1 MKSKFRRNL
10 AAFCAAVLS
19 IMPMS
24 GTALPKANAAGNLL
38 AFPGAVGAG
47 KYATGGRGGEV
58 YHVTNLNDSGTGSF
72 RDAVSKSGRIVVFDV
87 SGTIE
92 LKSNILCQS
101 NITIAGQT
109 APGGS
114 GITLKNYKM
123 GMSGDNIICRFISSR
138 PGPYAS
144 TSSGNDAWG
153 GAKGSNS
160 IIDHCS
166 MGWTTDEQWGLY
178 SNNEYYTVQYSV
190 LGPADSWGG
199 HSKGLH
205 GFGIMMGKG
214 YLTFDHN
221 LIIHN
226 VSRNFRGKVE
236 GQETADFTNNII
248 YDWGY
253 QTAYGTIGHLNYV
266 NNTLKAGNSTTG
278 GYHWMYVDS
287 GTKPE
292 NFKVYCAG
300 NQMIMKD
307 GSLNS
312 ITYDN
317 WSGVTLKT
325 AIGITMDDLHS
336 DSAFQTIV
344 NGENV
349 STATTCESAEASYQH
364 VIDFAGNGISS
375 DKRTAI
381 DQQCAKE
388 TADGTGSC
396 SGTSAY
402 DSSQTNLDKYNIQC
416 GVTYTYPSAVMTKEI
431 TDNDNDG
438 MDDEWEEL
446 RGLNPNDPTDING
459 DYCGLGYTNIEYYI
473 NDLTVNAFP
482 EGVVELSPTTG
493 SLVYNSPF
501 EQIEAEDFAA
511 QEGIRT
517 EDTSDESGNQNIG
530 FVENGDYVMY
540 KRLDFEDGAKSFTA
554 RLSGNTAGIEL
565 YLDSLNTPAASI
577 SYAGTGSFSKWETVT
592 FNIPAIT
599 GKHNLYIKFT
609 GGEGYLVNM
618 NWFKFNKEAVPVNG
632 ILAENL
638 LVNDT
643 ENASD
648 WKFAENAAV
657 GSLVFGDREFT
668 WSTLPESLNG
678 AEQILTACDSKN
690 FTGDVAGTAVAVKD
704 ITVSV
709 AVDTRVENTPAF
721 LTDWTKTDLTA
732 ASSNDVAFV
741 IYQKNFSAGDTLT
754 FGSNGQSYQCVN
766 YAVFL
771 QEKQNSEPVT
781 EPETTEPVTEPV
793 TEPETTEPLPTETEP
808 TETETMPLPTE
819 AESTETAPTQQD
831 TTETS
836 VLPGDADESGKVDIL
851 DVITINKAI
860 LGKEKLTD
868 SQLRNA
874 DVDGDN
880 KPTAADSLMIMKA
893 IVGLVDLS
901 K

>member
-1 MKSKFRRNL
+1 MKKRFHRSL
-10 AAFCAAVLS
+10 AAFCAAVMS
-19 IMPMS
+19 ILPM
-24 GTALPKANAAGNLL
+24 TAVPQQAEAAGNLV

-178 SNNEYYTVQYSV
+178 SNNQYYTVQYSV

-199 HSKGLH
+199 HAKGLH

-236 GQETADFTNNII
+236 GQQTADFTNNII

-300 NQMIMKD
+300 NQMIMQD

-336 DSAFQTIV
+336 DSAFQTTV

-349 STATTCESAEASYQH
+349 STATTCESAADSYQH

-381 DQQCAKE
+381 DQQCAYE
-388 TADGTGSC
+388 TANGTGSC
-396 SGTSAY
+396 SGTAAY
-402 DSSQTNLDKYNIQC
+402 DSSQTNLDKYHIQC

-459 DYCGLGYTNIEYYI
+459 DYCGQGYTNIEYYI

-482 EGVVELSPTTG
+482 EGVVTPSPETG
-493 SLVYNSPF
+493 SIEYNSPF
-501 EQIEAEDFAA
+501 VQIEAEDFAA

-530 FVENGDYVMY
+530 FIENGDYVMY

-554 RLSGNTAGIEL
+554 RLSGNTAKIEL
-565 YLDSLNTPAASI
+565 YLDSLDTPAASI
-577 SYAGTGSFSKWETVT
+577 SYPGTGSFSKWETVT
-592 FNIPAIT
+592 FNIPAIS

-618 NWFKFNKEAVPVNG
+618 NWFKFNKESVPVNG
-632 ILAENL
+632 VLAENL

-648 WKFAENAAV
+648 WKFAENAAA

-668 WSTLPESLNG
+668 FTELPESLNG

-690 FTGDVAGTAVAVKD
+690 FTGDTAGTAVAVKD

-709 AVDTRVENTPAF
+709 AVDSRVENTPAF
-721 LTDWTKTDLTA
+721 LTSWTKTDLTA
-732 ASSNDVAFV
+732 KSSNDVTFV
-741 IYQKNFSAGDTLT
+741 IYQKNFYAGDTLT
-754 FGSNGQSYQCVN
+754 FGSNGQSAYCVN
-766 YAVFL
+766 YTVFL
-771 QEKQNSEPVT
+771 QELQ
-781 EPETTEPVTEPV
+781 ETPA
-793 TEPETTEPLPTETEP
+793 PTETQPEPTETIPEPTETEPAPEP
-808 TETETMPLPTE
+808 TETETVPE
-819 AESTETAPTQQD
+819 EI
-831 TTETS
+831 
-836 VLPGDADESGKVDIL
+836 VRGDADGNHIVNIV
-851 DVITINKAI
+851 DVITLNKAI
-860 LGKEKLTD
+860 LGKDVLSKQGEK
-868 SQLRNA
+868 NA
-874 DVDGDN
+874 DVDGDGT
-880 KPTAADSLMIMKA
+880 PSSTDSLMILKH
-893 IVGLVDLS
+893 IVGLINLNAQA
-901 K
+901 

>member
-1 MKSKFRRNL
+1 MRRSFAAFVAALTGIVTVFSGAAGAIPSRNL
-10 AAFCAAVLS
+10 L
-19 IMPMS
+19 
-24 GTALPKANAAGNLL
+24 TANAASNIL
-38 AFPGAVGAG
+38 AFPGAVGGG

-123 GMSGDNIICRFISSR
+123 GMSGDNIICRYISSR

-153 GAKGSNS
+153 GAKGSGS

-199 HSKGLH
+199 HAKGLH

-300 NQMIMKD
+300 NQLINKD
-307 GSLNS
+307 GSLHA

-336 DSAFQTIV
+336 TSPFQTIV

-349 STATTCESAEASYQH
+349 STASTAESAADSYEH
-364 VIDFAGNGISS
+364 VISFAGNGISP

-381 DQQCAKE
+381 DKQCADE
-388 TADGTGSC
+388 TRNGTGSC
-396 SGTSAY
+396 SGTAAY
-402 DSSQTNLDKYNIQC
+402 DSSQTNLDKYNIKC
-416 GVTYTYPSAVMTKEI
+416 GVTYTYPSAVLQKEI
-431 TDNDNDG
+431 TDADNDG
-438 MDDEWEEL
+438 MEDNWEL
-446 RGLNPNDPTDING
+446 ARGLNPNDPTDTNG

-473 NDLTVNAFP
+473 NDLTVDSFP
-482 EGVVELSPTTG
+482 AGVVELSPE
-493 SLVYNSPF
+493 NSIDPISAF
-501 EQIEAEDFAA
+501 ETIEAESYAS
-511 QEGIRT
+511 QEGVRT
-517 EDTSDESGNQNIG
+517 EDTAGGGQNIG
-530 FVENGDYVMY
+530 FIENGDWIMFRKV
-540 KRLDFEDGAKSFTA
+540 DFKDGAESFNG
-554 RLSGNTAGIEL
+554 RLSGYASKIEI
-565 YLDSLNTPAASI
+565 YTDSLNGTPAATVNF
-577 SYAGTGSFSKWETVT
+577 AGTSGFSDYQELSFT
-592 FNIPAIT
+592 IPKIT
-599 GKHNLYIKFT
+599 GTHNLYLKFT
-609 GGEGYLVNM
+609 GGEGYLLNMDSFVFGKETVPISGKLFKDVIVNSAA
-618 NWFKFNKEAVPVNG
+618 NPQFWR
-632 ILAENL
+632 I
-638 LVNDT
+638 
-643 ENASD
+643 
-648 WKFAENAAV
+648 AENADI
-657 GSLVFGDREFT
+657 GSLIFGDRDFT
-668 WSTLPESLNG
+668 IAELQSNLAG
-678 AEQILTACDSKN
+678 AEQLLTSCDAKN
-690 FTGDVAGTAVAVKD
+690 ATESNAVTFTAGQDMNLYVALD
-704 ITVSV
+704 N
-709 AVDTRVENTPAF
+709 RVENVP
-721 LTDWTKTDLTA
+721 DWLSDFVLMRTLFE
-732 ASSNDVAFV
+732 SSNYVTFN
-741 IYQKNFSAGDTLT
+741 IYQKNVKAGEIITL
-754 FGSNGQSYQCVN
+754 GSNGQSYMCVN
-766 YAVFL
+766 YTLLATPAA
-771 QEKQNSEPVT
+771 EVT
-781 EPETTEPVTEPV
+781 TTTETT
-793 TEPETTEPLPTETEP
+793 TTATTTTTTTLTTTTV
-808 TETETMPLPTE
+808 TETETT
-819 AESTETAPTQQD
+819 
-831 TTETS
+831 TTETMTVS
-836 VLPGDADESGKVDIL
+836 IPANVTKWGDANL
-851 DVITINKAI
+851 DDRVTVADAVAI
-860 LGKEKLTD
+860 LQHVALNDKYGLNGAA
-868 SQLRNA
+868 LANA
-874 DVDGDN
+874 DVYNNGDGV
-880 KPTAADSLMIMKA
+880 TAKDALIIQQIDAKIYTLDQLPIF
-893 IVGLVDLS
+893 
-901 K
+901 

>member
-1 MKSKFRRNL
+1 MIRKSKFRRNL
-10 AAFCAAVLS
+10 AAFCAALLS
-19 IMPMS
+19 ITPMTGVS
-24 GTALPKANAAGNLL
+24 LQNAQKAKAAESLI

-178 SNNEYYTVQYSV
+178 SNNQYYTVQYSV

-199 HSKGLH
+199 HAKGLH

-236 GQETADFTNNII
+236 GQQTADFTNNII

-300 NQMIMKD
+300 NQMIMQD

-312 ITYDN
+312 ITSDN
-317 WSGVTLKT
+317 WAGVTVKES
-325 AIGITMDDLHS
+325 IGITKNDLY
-336 DSAFQTIV
+336 SASPFQTTV

-349 STATTCESAEASYQH
+349 STASTCESAAASYQH
-364 VIDFAGNGISS
+364 VISFAGNGIAS

-381 DQQCAKE
+381 DQQCAYE
-388 TADGTGSC
+388 TANGTGSC
-396 SGTSAY
+396 SGTAAY
-402 DSSQTNLDKYNIQC
+402 ADATDANQTNIDKYHIQC
-416 GVTYTYPSAVMTKEI
+416 GVTYEYPAAVMTKEI

-446 RGLNPNDPTDING
+446 RGLNPNDPTDTNG

-482 EGVVELSPTTG
+482 EGVVTRSPETG
-493 SLVYNSPF
+493 TALEYTSAF
-501 EQIEAEDFAA
+501 EQREAENFDT

-517 EDTSDESGNQNIG
+517 EDTSDTSGNQNIG
-530 FVENGDYVMY
+530 YIENGDYVLY

-554 RLSGNTAGIEL
+554 RVSGNAAGIEL
-565 YLDSLNTPAASI
+565 YLDNLNTPAAKV
-577 SYAGTGSFSKWETVT
+577 SYSGTGSFGQWETVT
-592 FNIPAIT
+592 FNIPTIS
-599 GKHNLYIKFT
+599 GKHNLYIRFT

-618 NWFKFNKEAVPVNG
+618 NWFQFNKDAVPVNG
-632 ILAENL
+632 ILAKNL
-638 LVNDT
+638 LVSDE
-643 ENASD
+643 ENAAD
-648 WKFAENAAV
+648 WKFTENAAV
-657 GSLVFGDREFT
+657 GSMVFGDRDFT
-668 WSTLPESLNG
+668 FTELPETLQG

-690 FTGDVAGTAVAVKD
+690 YTGDTIGTVIADKN

-709 AVDTRVENTPAF
+709 AVDSRVENTPAF

-732 ASSNDVAFV
+732 KSSNDVDFV
-741 IYQKNFSAGDTLT
+741 IYQKNFSEGDTVT
-754 FGSNGQSYQCVN
+754 FGSNGQAAYCVN
-766 YAVFL
+766 YTVFL
-771 QEKQNSEPVT
+771 QEQQT
-781 EPETTEPVTEPV
+781 EPQ
-793 TEPETTEPLPTETEP
+793 PTETESETEAQTEV
-808 TETETMPLPTE
+808 TETESQAEVTE
-819 AESTETAPTQQD
+819 TESETAP
-831 TTETS
+831 
-836 VLPGDADESGKVDIL
+836 VAIVPGDADENDIVNIL
-851 DVITINKAI
+851 DVITLNKTI
-860 LGKEKLTD
+860 FGKEMLSEQGRK
-868 SQLRNA
+868 NA
-874 DVDGDN
+874 DVDGDGT
-880 KPTAADSLMIMKA
+880 PTSTDSLMIMKH
-893 IVGLVDLS
+893 IVGLLNLNE
-901 K
+901 

>member
-1 MKSKFRRNL
+1 MKNKFKRRL

-24 GTALPKANAAGNLL
+24 GTALTKVSAAENLV

-178 SNNEYYTVQYSV
+178 SNNQYYTVQYSV

-226 VSRNFRGKVE
+226 ISRNFRGKVE
-236 GQETADFTNNII
+236 GQQTADFTNNII

-300 NQMIMKD
+300 NQMIMQD

-312 ITYDN
+312 ITNDN
-317 WSGVTLKT
+317 WAGVTVKET
-325 AIGITMDDLHS
+325 IGITKDDLY
-336 DSAFQTIV
+336 SAAPFQTTL

-349 STATTCESAEASYQH
+349 STASTCESAADSYQH
-364 VIDFAGNGISS
+364 VISFAGNGIAS

-381 DQQCAKE
+381 DQQCAYE
-388 TADGTGSC
+388 TANGTGSC

-402 DSSQTNLDKYNIQC
+402 SEATDANKTNIDKYHIQC

-446 RGLNPNDPTDING
+446 RGLNPNDPTDTNG
-459 DYCGLGYTNIEYYI
+459 DYCGQGYTNIEYYI

-482 EGVVELSPTTG
+482 EGVVTPSPETG
-493 SLVYNSPF
+493 SALEYTSAF
-501 EQIEAEDFAA
+501 EQREAENFDT
-511 QEGIRT
+511 QEGIIA

-530 FVENGDYVMY
+530 YIENGDYALY

-554 RLSGNTAGIEL
+554 RLSGNAAGIEL
-565 YLDSLNTPAASI
+565 YLDNLNTPAAKI
-577 SYAGTGSFSKWETVT
+577 SYSGTGSFGKWETVS
-592 FNIPAIT
+592 FNIPTIT

-618 NWFKFNKEAVPVNG
+618 NWFQFNKEAIPVDG
-632 ILAENL
+632 ILAKNL

-643 ENASD
+643 ENGGD
-648 WKFAENAAV
+648 WKFAENAAA
-657 GSLVFGDREFT
+657 GSPVFGDRDFT
-668 WSTLPESLNG
+668 FTALPEALSG

-690 FTGDVAGTAVAVKD
+690 YTDEILASAIPAKD
-704 ITVSV
+704 ITVYV
-709 AVDTRVENTPAF
+709 AVDSRVENTPAF
-721 LTDWTKTDLTA
+721 LNGWTKTDMTA
-732 ASSNDVAFV
+732 TSSNDVNFI
-741 IYQKNFSAGDTLT
+741 IYQRNYLANQDEDII
-754 FGSNGQSYQCVN
+754 FGSNGQAAYCVN
-766 YAVFL
+766 YTVFL
-771 QEKQNSEPVT
+771 KELSVEQE
-781 EPETTEPVTEPV
+781 
-793 TEPETTEPLPTETEP
+793 PTETEP
-808 TETETMPLPTE
+808 TETEPIETE
-819 AESTETAPTQQD
+819 PAETEPIETEPAETEPIETEPAETESIQQDATETV
-831 TTETS
+831 
-836 VLPGDADESGKVDIL
+836 VLLGDADMSGKVDIL
-851 DVITINKAI
+851 DVITINRAI
-860 LGKEKLTD
+860 LGKEKLTAE
-868 SQLRNA
+868 QLRNA
-874 DVDGDN
+874 DIDSDN
-880 KPTAADSLMIMKA
+880 KPTAVDSLTVMKA
-893 IVGLVDLS
+893 IVGLVDLN